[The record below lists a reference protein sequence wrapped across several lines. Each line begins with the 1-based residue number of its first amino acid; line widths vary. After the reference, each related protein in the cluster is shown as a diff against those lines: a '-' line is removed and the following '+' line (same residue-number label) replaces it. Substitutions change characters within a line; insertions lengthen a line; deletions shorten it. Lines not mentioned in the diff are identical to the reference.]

1 MLKRLAQ
8 KGMKIYTCVPIKFK
22 KDFELNFKQYSQN
35 ILPIYVNYK
44 KFSVKGFWKQGNILK
59 KLEKEISIF
68 HFPHINPPIYVL
80 ENFVVTIHDLR
91 PLQNSGI
98 EVIFKRKVF
107 EWYFK
112 RAIKKQKK

>member
-1 MLKRLAQ
+1 LLKRLAQ
-8 KGMKIYTCVPIKFK
+8 KGMKIYTCVPVEFR
-22 KDFELNFKQYSQN
+22 KDFELDFKQYFKN

-68 HFPHINPPIYVL
+68 HFPHINPPIYVP
-80 ENFVVTIHDLR
+80 ENFVVTIYDLR

-98 EVIFKRKVF
+98 EVILKEKYLSGILK
-107 EWYFK
+107 EL
-112 RAIKKQKK
+112 